1 MGELEEKILKVENE
15 SYLIDKGVRSC
26 ALTTVSGYYQKETD
40 VLTKLEEIVMN
51 HKLHYYIYKKK
62 FPDNDLGVYVFWIYK
77 YHHQLALIKYIESK
91 KGDKDII
98 TEWITGKLLGYSD
111 ESIED
116 YLNQLLIDKIT
127 Y

>member
-1 MGELEEKILKVENE
+1 M
-15 SYLIDKGVRSC
+15 
-26 ALTTVSGYYQKETD
+26 
-40 VLTKLEEIVMN
+40 
-51 HKLHYYIYKKK
+51 
-62 FPDNDLGVYVFWIYK
+62 
-77 YHHQLALIKYIESK
+77 IKYIESR